1 MVANREKVTIALNVF
16 STQNCLIV
24 VIASLWKAW
33 TYVHIYDRQASVNG
47 EKKTFNCLRFNWLR
61 IKACA
66 LHFNINVDES
76 KLDSFF
82 WNFSKISFIHP
93 TKRTFSKSQWRGGIE
108 FEININIF
116 TLPIRERV
124 RLLATLQ
131 FLRFFTQTLP
141 ITLVRSFHCRFTG
154 FTYSVLFF
162 FGLLIASL
170 LQKHGSNNDLLC
182 RRD

>member
-1 MVANREKVTIALNVF
+1 MVATREKVSKELNVF

-24 VIASLWKAW
+24 VIASLWKAG
-33 TYVHIYDRQASVNG
+33 HIYDRQASVNG
-47 EKKTFNCLRFNWLR
+47 EKNFQLPSIQLAAHQSMCSSLQHKRRWVKTS
-61 IKACA
+61 A
-66 LHFNINVDES
+66 L
-76 KLDSFF
+76 F

-108 FEININIF
+108 VEININIF

-162 FGLLIASL
+162 RFVNRVSFA
-170 LQKHGSNNDLLC
+170 KNGSNNDLLC